1 MTENELSTS
10 LPQTPEAPAVKPA
23 KAMPRPAIAAIAYS
37 GYFCAVTTVFLA
49 YFAWRMGYHV
59 AFVVLNVL
67 TAFFLAAGSQWMLN
81 QLKKTAA

>member
-1 MTENELSTS
+1 MTENELSS
-10 LPQTPEAPAVKPA
+10 VPQTPEAPAAKPA

-37 GYFCAVTTVFLA
+37 GYFCAVTSAFLA
-49 YFAWRMGYHV
+49 YFAWRMGYHM

-67 TAFFLAAGSQWMLN
+67 TAIFLTVGSQWMLN